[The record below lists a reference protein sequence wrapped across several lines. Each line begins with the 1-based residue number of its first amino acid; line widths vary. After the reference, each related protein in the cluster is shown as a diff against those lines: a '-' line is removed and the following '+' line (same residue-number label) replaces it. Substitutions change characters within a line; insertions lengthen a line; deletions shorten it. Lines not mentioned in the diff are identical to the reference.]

1 MKYSNGSGGR
11 DLVTPDDALSET
23 QLERFPGE
31 PEKNRIQAPGHEEWI
46 YDDGT
51 RVYSAEAYGFLSDL
65 VEDDVLNG
73 DKVLTGVDRE
83 MLRDVAAQVKGVRSP
98 VAWVDED
105 SYDKGDID
113 EGLPVDGRFYF
124 QGEIPMSVQM
134 RGSDDLANRLSFLQ
148 SPQDTDAEYVMDD
161 VSEEDIN
168 EESRG
173 MIDRIDARLTS
184 GDFVVPIVYSEEGHP
199 VERRRVAFVYR
210 PENQSGLSDDFNNFL
225 KALSDRKEDALKA
238 EVESRMEPYG
248 EQERASIDPG
258 VPDRPPELRELEG
271 GDGYQLNFYAKDYDD
286 ASGWDVEMSGDEIK
300 VYDGEGSE
308 VAARD
313 VEFDEGLEPSDLD
326 GIEVDGLKVNN
337 GVGTAVLSEE

>member
-1 MKYSNGSGGR
+1 MKYSNGSAGR

-65 VEDDVLNG
+65 VEDDVLDG
-73 DKVLTGVDRE
+73 DKALTGVDRE
-83 MLRDVAAQVKGVRSP
+83 MLRDAAVQVKGVRSP

-105 SYDKGDID
+105 SYEKGNID

-148 SPQDTDAEYVMDD
+148 SAQDTDVEYVMDD
-161 VSEEDIN
+161 VDQEDID

-184 GDFVVPIVYSEEGHP
+184 RDFVVPIVYSEDGHP

-210 PENQSGLSDDFNNFL
+210 PENQSGLTDDFSNFVR
-225 KALSDRKEDALKA
+225 ALSDRKEDALKA
-238 EVESRMEPYG
+238 EVESRMEPASG
-248 EQERASIDPG
+248 ESKASIDPG
-258 VPDRPPELRELEG
+258 MPDRPPELRELEG
-271 GDGYQLNFYAKDYDD
+271 GDGYQLNFYAKDYED
-286 ASGWDVEMSGDEIK
+286 ASDWDVEMRGDEIR
-300 VYDGEGSE
+300 VYDGGGSE

-313 VEFDEGLEPSDLD
+313 VEFDEELEASDLED
-326 GIEVDGLKVNN
+326 ISVEGVDVNN
-337 GVGTAVLSEE
+337 GVATAVLSED